1 MMAAWDGEVDDVEEL
16 LNDLVFGVL
25 HHPAQREMG
34 SRKAR
39 EGRQMMFD
47 AVREWW
53 EQKGDDEKDE
63 YRRKLSREG
72 VQQGQC
78 KMAPIRK
85 FRLKSNPTC
94 RPEPQGGRP

>member
-1 MMAAWDGEVDDVEEL
+1 MHLQILNEIAGSTASKIVTWAVPQLMAAWDGEVDDVDGL
-16 LNDLVFGVL
+16 LNDIVYGVL
-25 HHPAQREMG
+25 HHPAQRNMG

-63 YRRKLSREG
+63 YRRKLAREG
-72 VQQGQC
+72 VQQGQ
-78 KMAPIRK
+78 
-85 FRLKSNPTC
+85 
-94 RPEPQGGRP
+94 Q